1 MQDKFILKMYDDGVT
16 LDKISLA
23 FKKSVSEIIEIV
35 YSLKVKG

>member
-1 MQDKFILKMYDDGVT
+1 MQNKFILKMYDDGVT

-23 FKKSVSEIIEIV
+23 FKKSMREIIEIV

>member
-16 LDKISLA
+16 LEQISLA